1 MHYKYNLCG
10 GNMSDEISKRLQAL
24 GVVLPAVSVPAAN
37 YVPYTCSGN
46 LVVLSGQLPVV
57 DGKMQYVGKLGAA
70 ISIEDGQKAARLCAL
85 NVLAQLQVACGGSL
99 DKVVRCLRLGVFVNG
114 LPDFIDHPKVANGAS
129 DLIVEV
135 LQDKGKHARSAFG
148 VGSLPFGVAVE
159 VEAMF
164 EVQD

>member
-1 MHYKYNLCG
+1 
-10 GNMSDEISKRLQAL
+10 MSGVISERLKLLQIE
-24 GVVLPAVSVPAAN
+24 LPAVTIPAAN
-37 YVPYTCSGN
+37 YVPSTRTGN
-46 LVVLSGQLPVV
+46 IVVLSGQLPVV
-57 DGKMQYVGKLGAA
+57 DGKMQYVGKVGAE
-70 ISIEDGQKAARLCAL
+70 ISVEDAQKAARLCAL
-85 NVLAQLQVACGGSL
+85 NVLAQLQAACGGDL

-164 EVQD
+164 EVIS